1 MFPSEAVKMFL
12 LLYFLSSVS
21 LPRDPPLLICK
32 SKAAAAAAIA
42 ATTTTTGGWEG
53 EGGRRAETAA
63 VGRGS
68 TSARAQTDVTSSHRV
83 TP

>member
-12 LLYFLSSVS
+12 LLYLLSSVS

-32 SKAAAAAAIA
+32 SKAAAAAIA
-42 ATTTTTGGWEG
+42 ATTTTMGGWEG
-53 EGGRRAETAA
+53 EGGRRAEAAA

-68 TSARAQTDVTSSHRV
+68 TSARAQTDVTSTHRV